1 MSNFLVLYLDSR
13 GYMYTKGNIFINKF
27 NYLNIK
33 YSVLCKNKVII
44 QYFHFFFFFLQEL
57 DGKLMWLQTLC
68 SFNSYTAVVVIKI
81 IFV

>member
-44 QYFHFFFFFLQEL
+44 QYFHFFFFFTGIGWEV
-57 DGKLMWLQTLC
+57 D
-68 SFNSYTAVVVIKI
+68 VVTNV
-81 IFV
+81 V